1 MRISQRRVA
10 ENAFLKGVTHPHLPV
25 IETLLGSSLVMTT
38 FFSSSTLIALSLAL
52 LGALS
57 YAGAVTA

>member
-10 ENAFLKGVTHPHLPV
+10 KNAFLNRISHPQLLV

-38 FFSSSTLIALSLAL
+38 FFSSSTFIALSLVL

-57 YAGAVTA
+57 YAGAVSG

>member
-1 MRISQRRVA
+1 
-10 ENAFLKGVTHPHLPV
+10 
-25 IETLLGSSLVMTT
+25 MTS
-38 FFSSSTLIALSLAL
+38 FFSSSTFIALSLVL

>member
-1 MRISQRRVA
+1 MRIAQCRVT
-10 ENAFLKGVTHPHLPV
+10 ENAFLYRPLHPQLLV
-25 IETLLGSSLVMTT
+25 IETIDGSTFVMTT
-38 FFSSSTLIALSLAL
+38 FFSSSTFIALSLVL